1 VTVVAIVQ
9 ARMTSTRLPGKV
21 LMDLAGAPM
30 LEREIDRIRAAA
42 TIDEVV
48 VATTV
53 NATDDPVV
61 DLARARGVRVFRGDE
76 HDVLSRY
83 LGAAAEADADVVVRV
98 TADCPLLD
106 PGVIDRVVRALDRE
120 ADYASNVVERTF
132 PQGLDCEALHRD
144 VLERVGRLATSQ
156 PAREHVTWL
165 VYAERPE
172 LFVRRDVLDPEDN
185 SDLSWT
191 VDRPEDLEHVRDLYA
206 RFGLAERALPYT
218 EIVAGVRAEG
228 VGR

>member
-1 VTVVAIVQ
+1 
-9 ARMTSTRLPGKV
+9 MTSTRLPGKV

-30 LEREIDRIRAAA
+30 LVRELERVRRAA
-42 TIDEVV
+42 TIDEIV
-48 VATTV
+48 VATTT
-53 NATDDPVV
+53 NATDDPVAEV
-61 DLARARGVRVFRGDE
+61 AAAHGARVFRGDE
-76 HDVLSRY
+76 HDVLGRY
-83 LGAAAEADADVVVRV
+83 LGAAREADAGVVVRI

-106 PGVIDRVVRALDRE
+106 PSVLDRVVRALDRD

-144 VLERVGRLATSQ
+144 VLERVGRLATPQ

-172 LFVRRDVLDPEDN
+172 LFVRRDVIDPEDN

-191 VDRPEDLEHVRDLYA
+191 VDRPEDLERVRDLYA
-206 RFGLAERALPYT
+206 RFGLAAQRLPYT
-218 EIVAGVRAEG
+218 ELVAGVRAQG
-228 VGR
+228 TAT

>member
-1 VTVVAIVQ
+1 
-9 ARMTSTRLPGKV
+9 
-21 LMDLAGAPM
+21 MDLAGAPM
-30 LEREIDRIRAAA
+30 LARELDRVRAAE
-42 TIDEVV
+42 TIDEIV
-48 VATTV
+48 VATTA

-61 DLARARGVRVFRGDE
+61 ELADTHGVRVFRGDE

-83 LGAAAEADADVVVRV
+83 LGAAKEAGADVVVRV

-106 PGVIDRVVRALDRE
+106 PGVLDRVVRALDSE

-144 VLERVGRLATSQ
+144 VLERVGRLARSQ

-165 VYAERPE
+165 IYAERPE
-172 LFVRRDVLDPEDN
+172 LFVRRDITDPEDN

-191 VDRPEDLEHVRDLYA
+191 VDRPEDLERVRDLYE
-206 RFGLAERALPYT
+206 RFGLAERSLPYT
-218 EIVAGVRAEG
+218 DLVAGVRARG
-228 VGR
+228 VGA